1 MVKITDV
8 KIDVINRKLPDVG
21 LDSDLGRFSGNVSQ
35 GVLRIF
41 TDQGIEGNCFIG
53 EFRNGGDELYP
64 LILKVLK
71 PILIGKDPS
80 ERELI
85 WSSLRILSSRKR
97 MSMSAWAPVDVALWD
112 LSGKIA
118 EMPIYK
124 MLGAQRHEIEPY
136 ATYLPRY
143 TTPEGY
149 IEEAN
154 EIMNDGFRAY
164 KIHPGSLNTKDTIE
178 MVDLVRNTVGDDFQ
192 LMFDPNC
199 GYDYFKA
206 LNIGMAL
213 DDNGFYWYE
222 DPVPYYEIDT
232 ISELT
237 KRLKVPICMSDQSE
251 NQFFHAARSIRANSN
266 RSYRGAAD
274 KLGIT
279 GLKKLCSL
287 AEGFGLNCE
296 IGTAGNPTLDMANLH
311 VIFSV
316 KNCTYFEWWQP
327 LEAHQFGLTENIKRN
342 SNGMVEAT
350 DKPGLGCDIDWDY
363 INSNTIATL
372 E

>member
-8 KIDVINRKLPDVG
+8 KIDVINRELPDVG

-41 TDQGIEGNCFIG
+41 TDQGVEGNCFIG

-97 MSMSAWAPVDVALWD
+97 MSMPAWAPVDVALWD

-154 EIMNDGFRAY
+154 EIMNEIINFQKEKTIIMSTHKQNLLNYCD
-164 KIHPGSLNTKDTIE
+164 KIFNIETNEIILNE
-178 MVDLVRNTVGDDFQ
+178 
-192 LMFDPNC
+192 
-199 GYDYFKA
+199 
-206 LNIGMAL
+206 
-213 DDNGFYWYE
+213 
-222 DPVPYYEIDT
+222 
-232 ISELT
+232 
-237 KRLKVPICMSDQSE
+237 
-251 NQFFHAARSIRANSN
+251 
-266 RSYRGAAD
+266 
-274 KLGIT
+274 
-279 GLKKLCSL
+279 KK
-287 AEGFGLNCE
+287 
-296 IGTAGNPTLDMANLH
+296 
-311 VIFSV
+311 
-316 KNCTYFEWWQP
+316 
-327 LEAHQFGLTENIKRN
+327 
-342 SNGMVEAT
+342 
-350 DKPGLGCDIDWDY
+350 
-363 INSNTIATL
+363 
-372 E
+372 